1 MAVFIKLCIPC
12 ISLLCYYVNSFRTMT
27 RKKKDGK
34 EVTQGSTEGLVNYNE
49 HMGGVDA
56 DDEEM

>member
-1 MAVFIKLCIPC
+1 VFIKLIIPTC
-12 ISLLCYYVNSFRTMT
+12 ISLLCLFYVNSFKTMT

-34 EVTQGSTEGLVNYNE
+34 EVSQGSTEGLVNYNE
-49 HMGGVDA
+49 HMGAVDA